1 MDASHKTAT
10 KAVSTL
16 FTVGAILAVC
26 DAFGLI
32 RPVVRS
38 AVRIVRRGL
47 SSLTKFPDGSPG
59 NTGAAVE
66 FGQGRK
72 DTTSTISCG
81 GDSELE
87 ALLRS
92 FGVHVVGEGGDAEVT
107 CPPGMDR
114 KTAAA
119 YAALHW
125 FRCSP
130 PGSHWSSW
138 TAITNMLP
146 VHTEHQQKDRPFI
159 NSTALLRVP
168 ELTTMVIRA
177 MAREVYAK
185 RANIV
190 VSFDTRAMSFGVVVA
205 YEAGISFVAVRLTGS
220 VMGLKPVSED
230 MTNPEGYREEVHMV
244 MDGFTFRPCDRVM
257 IVDDVVC
264 TGKTVE
270 AVARL
275 VKASGAEVVG
285 CVTLADLQGN
295 YNIVRIPGHVALVN
309 LKVDELLGPRT
320 GQDPASE
327 SPYPGV
333 VAPTSLPAA
342 TAWAELGTELATEL
356 DTGHTSPPTPESS
369 PPPSEE
375 GSAASLGSAMSSTA
389 SDASAYSAYSTCSD
403 SAATTGTSGSPP
415 TSLGTVAVANGNDGT
430 DGTDGTDES
439 RNEEAAPPPSTS
451 SWVVEIDDACGD
463 ERFLFIDF
471 KKVPL
476 WPSTPETSTSFP
488 ISAPHPLPPL

>member
-1 MDASHKTAT
+1 
-10 KAVSTL
+10 
-16 FTVGAILAVC
+16 
-26 DAFGLI
+26 
-32 RPVVRS
+32 
-38 AVRIVRRGL
+38 
-47 SSLTKFPDGSPG
+47 
-59 NTGAAVE
+59 
-66 FGQGRK
+66 
-72 DTTSTISCG
+72 
-81 GDSELE
+81 
-87 ALLRS
+87 
-92 FGVHVVGEGGDAEVT
+92 
-107 CPPGMDR
+107 
-114 KTAAA
+114 
-119 YAALHW
+119 
-125 FRCSP
+125 
-130 PGSHWSSW
+130 
-138 TAITNMLP
+138 MLP

-295 YNIVRIPGHVALVN
+295 YNIVRIPGHTALVN

-320 GQDPASE
+320 GQDLASE

-333 VAPTSLPAA
+333 VASSSLPAA
-342 TAWAELGTELATEL
+342 TAWAELATELATEL
-356 DTGHTSPPTPESS
+356 DTDHNSPPTPESS
-369 PPPSEE
+369 SPPSEE

-389 SDASAYSAYSTCSD
+389 SECSTCSD
-403 SAATTGTSGSPP
+403 SAATTGTSDSPP
-415 TSLGTVAVANGNDGT
+415 TSLGTVAVAN
-430 DGTDGTDES
+430 GTDGTDES
-439 RNEEAAPPPSTS
+439 RNEEAAPPPPSTS
-451 SWVVEIDDACGD
+451 SVVVEIDDACGD

-471 KKVPL
+471 KRVPL

-488 ISAPHPLPPL
+488 PAALHPQPPL